1 MNRYKKQQR
10 KWNLKDKPETS
21 VDRLSKIKT
30 WADIPPAPTAGM
42 NWDQLMNYYE
52 DTNEHERRQASL
64 TPQIRAL
71 DERAK
76 ALKAEAE
83 IERKMKFVNILN
95 ERFEL
100 KELGDGSYYGYA
112 ESDDLYV
119 LDEIQLE
126 VQKQGLEVR
135 LIKGEQYEWRLEFL
149 RKNRS
154 GGKSE

>member
-1 MNRYKKQQR
+1 MNRYKKEQR
-10 KWNLKDKPETS
+10 KGNLKDKPES
-21 VDRLSKIKT
+21 SEDRLSKIKT

-64 TPQIRAL
+64 APQIRAL

-76 ALKAEAE
+76 ALKADADV
-83 IERKMKFVNILN
+83 EREMKFVNVLN
-95 ERFEL
+95 ERLEL
-100 KELGDGSYYGYA
+100 EKLGDGSFFGYA
-112 ESDDLYV
+112 ESDDLNV

-135 LIKGEQYEWRLEFL
+135 LIKGEQHEWRLEFL